1 VSATHQP
8 SPVAKLEQK
17 TVVDLI
23 SKGKRL
29 DERGPLDYR
38 PMTITLGIIDKANGS
53 AQVYLGKTKV
63 VAGVKIEPG
72 TPFEDTPDEG
82 VLTVNSEFVPIASP
96 TFEAGPPDE
105 NSIELARVVDR
116 GIRES
121 KAIDLK
127 KLCIE
132 PGKKVFMVFVDVY
145 ILDHDGNLIDAA
157 GMAALGAL
165 VDAKMRAFE
174 VKNGEL
180 VYKKQTVPLPLLNHP
195 IPITSAKIDSSIVLD
210 PCLEEEQV
218 MACRLTVTTDKDDR
232 ICAMQKG
239 GLGVLT
245 PNEVKQIVATAIGKS
260 RDLRAKILSR
270 VN

>member
-1 VSATHQP
+1 MSATHQL

-17 TVVDLI
+17 TVHDLI
-23 SKGKRL
+23 AKGKRL
-29 DERGPLDYR
+29 DERNPLDYR
-38 PMTITLGIIDKANGS
+38 PLTITLGTIEKANGS
-53 AQVYLGKTKV
+53 AQVYLGKTKI
-63 VAGVKIEPG
+63 VAGVKIQPG
-72 TPFEDTPDEG
+72 NPFEDTPDEG
-82 VLTVNSEFVPIASP
+82 ILTVNSEFVPLASP

-127 KLCIE
+127 KLCIQ
-132 PGKKVFMVFVDVY
+132 PGKKVFVVFVDIYV
-145 ILDHDGNLIDAA
+145 LDHDGNLIDAA

-165 VDAKMRAFE
+165 INSKMRAFE
-174 VKNGEL
+174 VKNEEL
-180 VYKKQTVPLPLLNHP
+180 VYKDGMMQLPIKNHP
-195 IPITSAKIDSSIVLD
+195 VPVTSVKIDGSIVLD

-218 MACRLTVTTDKDDR
+218 ASCRLTVTTGKDDT

-245 PNEVKQIVATAIGKS
+245 PEEVKQIVSTSISKA
-260 RDLRAKILSR
+260 RDLRHRILAEAS
-270 VN
+270 

>member
-1 VSATHQP
+1 MSATHQH

-23 SKGKRL
+23 LKGKRL
-29 DERGPLDYR
+29 DDRGPLDHR
-38 PMTITLGIIDKANGS
+38 QLTIMLGIVEKANGS

-63 VAGVKIEPG
+63 LAGVKVETG

-82 VLTVNSEFVPIASP
+82 VLTVNAEFVPLASP

-127 KLCIE
+127 KLCID

-145 ILDHDGNLIDAA
+145 VLDHDGNLIDAA
-157 GMAALGAL
+157 AMAALGAL
-165 VDAKMRAFE
+165 VDAKMHVFE
-174 VKNGEL
+174 VKDGEPIF
-180 VYKKQTVPLPLLNHP
+180 KDETMPLPLLNYP
-195 IPITSAKIDSSIVLD
+195 VPITSAKIDGTIVVD
-210 PCLEEEQV
+210 PSLEEEQV
-218 MACRLTVTTDKDDR
+218 MSCRLTVTTDKNDNV
-232 ICAMQKG
+232 CAMQKG

-245 PNEVKQIVATAIGKS
+245 LDEIKRIVSTSITKS
-260 RDLRAKILSR
+260 RELRSKIIGS
-270 VN
+270 VK